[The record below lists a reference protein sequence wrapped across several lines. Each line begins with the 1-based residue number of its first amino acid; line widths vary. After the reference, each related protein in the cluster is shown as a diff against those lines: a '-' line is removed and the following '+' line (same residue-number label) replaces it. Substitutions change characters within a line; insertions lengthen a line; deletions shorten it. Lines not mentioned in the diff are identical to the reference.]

1 MEERHYPVI
10 EFQLMRY
17 DEEIGLLSSYL
28 YNALKNQSL
37 INIELFNK
45 YKKLLNRF
53 NSETTYLE
61 IINFCS
67 ENLIKE
73 YKENLI
79 GCNEAITLF
88 KEQINEQFYY
98 LYLKI
103 ADEFEVSDEKLKIIV
118 KVGNVSLCPRWIN
131 NVAFYVPSYIENFR
145 EILLH
150 ECCHF
155 IFFKKLIEINSE
167 YLWKDF
173 EYPTT
178 EWILSEILIDTIF
191 ADKKIFE
198 SYTNSKIRAYRE
210 FYGIDFDGKTLIEN
224 VNRLYHQEN
233 CFHSRFLSCYNFI
246 SKNRSEIVN
255 RI

>member
-1 MEERHYPVI
+1 MKERHYPVI

-17 DEEIGLLSSYL
+17 EDEIGLLSDYL
-28 YNALKNQSL
+28 YNALKNKNL

-45 YKKLLNRF
+45 YKRLLNQF

-61 IINFCS
+61 IFNFCS

-73 YKENLI
+73 YQSNLL

-88 KEQINEQFYY
+88 EEQINEQFYY
-98 LYLKI
+98 LYSKI
-103 ADEFEVSDEKLKIIV
+103 ADEFEVSDAKLKIIV
-118 KVGNVSLCPRWIN
+118 RVGNVSFCPRWIN
-131 NVAFYVPSYIENFR
+131 EVAFYVPSYIENFR
-145 EILLH
+145 EVLLH

-155 IFFKKLIEINSE
+155 IFFKKLLENNSE
-167 YLWKDF
+167 YSFEDF

-191 ADKKIFE
+191 ADKKNFE
-198 SYTNSKIRAYRE
+198 SYTHSKIRAYKE
-210 FYGIDFDGKTLIEN
+210 FYFINFEDKNLIEN
-224 VNRLYHQEN
+224 VNRLYYQEN
-233 CFHSRFLSCYNFI
+233 CFYSRFVSCYNFI
-246 SKNRSEIVN
+246 SKNRSKIID